1 MRFINTRAENPNA
14 VAGLF
19 LLILLAVFA
28 GPSALPRLVSDQF
41 TFVYEGVPC
50 NWLRTGEDR
59 ALHQSLIG
67 RGVAA
72 EADAPLTLSV
82 STNTLSTAPDAELVV
97 LITVSNNTI
106 GTVPFVL
113 PTPNGAIL
121 GPNTG
126 ENGIGIV
133 FNNAGVGGGTA
144 VNSYPEAQIRL
155 LGPRQ
160 RCVHRVVLTGP
171 QIDPVVRSGAGSV
184 KAFYRNS
191 SRGATTPVAN
201 RTSIYADQ
209 GLWVGIVESPTVS
222 VAVSV
227 P

>member
-28 GPSALPRLVSDQF
+28 GPSALPRLISDQF

-50 NWLRTGEDR
+50 DWLRTGEDR
-59 ALHQSLIG
+59 AVHQSLIG
-67 RGVAA
+67 RGVAFA
-72 EADAPLTLSV
+72 TDPPLSLTV
-82 STNTLSTAPDAELVV
+82 TTNTLATAPDAELVV
-97 LITVSNNTI
+97 RITISNNTI

-113 PTPNGAIL
+113 PNANGAIL

-133 FNNAGVGGGTA
+133 FNNAGVGGGA
-144 VNSYPEAQIRL
+144 GVNSYPETQIRL

-160 RCVHRVVLTGP
+160 RCVQTVILTGT
-171 QIDPVVRSGAGSV
+171 QIDPVVRSGGGSV
-184 KAFYRNS
+184 KAFYRNA
-191 SRGATTPVAN
+191 SRGAATPVGSRA
-201 RTSIYADQ
+201 TIYPDQ
-209 GLWVGIVESPTVS
+209 GLWIGVVESPPVN
-222 VAVSV
+222 VAVSF